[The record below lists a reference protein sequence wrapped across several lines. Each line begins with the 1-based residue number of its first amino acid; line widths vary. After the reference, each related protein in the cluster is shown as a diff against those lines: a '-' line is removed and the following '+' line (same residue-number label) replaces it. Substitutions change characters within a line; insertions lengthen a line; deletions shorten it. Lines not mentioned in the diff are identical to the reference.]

1 MIVVQLSDLH
11 VRPKGRPCNRVIET
25 NALTERAF
33 RAVSRLPFAPDAVLL
48 TGDLADC
55 GLPEEYAELKSL
67 IDRYLPAGKTHAIPG
82 NHDRRDN
89 LIAALGAPLAPTG
102 FVDYI
107 VELADIRVVMLDS
120 VAPGSAHGELRHEQ
134 LDWLD
139 ASLNAARKTPTMI
152 ALHHPPFLTGIGHMD
167 AIALK
172 VPEGLAAVVGRHP
185 QVQRVVCGHLHRQI
199 TARLAQATA
208 TSAPSVGVAV
218 ALDLQPGGPSAFVKE
233 PPAFSVHRWTGPSGF
248 VTHNVFVDD
257 YDGPYPFIM
266 EPEYPGSQN

>member
-11 VRPKGRPCNRVIET
+11 VRPKGRPCSRVIET
-25 NALTERAF
+25 NALTERAL
-33 RAVSRLPFAPDAVLL
+33 RAVSRLRDAPDAVIL

-67 IDRYLPAGKTHAIPG
+67 MDRYLPAGRTHVIPG
-82 NHDRRDN
+82 NHDRREN
-89 LIAALGAPLAPTG
+89 LVAAFGAPLGPNG
-102 FVDYI
+102 FVDF
-107 VELADIRVVMLDS
+107 VVDLGEIRIVMLDS
-120 VAPGSAHGELRHEQ
+120 VAPGAAHGELRHEQ

-139 ASLNAARKTPTMI
+139 ATLDAGRKTPTMI
-152 ALHHPPFLTGIGHMD
+152 ALHHPPFSCGIDHMD

-172 VPEGLAAVVGRHP
+172 APEGLAAVVARHP
-185 QVQRVVCGHLHRQI
+185 HVQRVVCGHLHRQI

-218 ALDLQPGGPSAFVKE
+218 VFDLQPGGPSAFVKE
-233 PPAFSVHRWTGPSGF
+233 PPAFAVHRWTRQSGF

-257 YDGPYPFIM
+257 YDGPYPFLM
-266 EPEYPGSQN
+266 EPEYPGAQI